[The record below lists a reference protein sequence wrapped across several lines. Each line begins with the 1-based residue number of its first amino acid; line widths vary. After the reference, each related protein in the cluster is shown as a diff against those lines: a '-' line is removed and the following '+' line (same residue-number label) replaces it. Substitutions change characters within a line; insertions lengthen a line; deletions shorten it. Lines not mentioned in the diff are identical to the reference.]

1 MAEEMKGMRLE
12 QRHGKA
18 RVRVGRV
25 WETEDGRHSFAEWSV
40 SITLLSDCLP
50 AYIHG
55 DNSSI
60 VATDTMKN
68 TVISL
73 SVAICGVAVLD
84 AGTCRGHEDMYGT
97 RQMVYVKAKECSEQ
111 ISMED
116 FAIGLGK
123 HFTSFYEQVTAAII
137 KIVEKPWERMYI
149 DGQSHEHGRLSLA
162 RPEKATCLI
171 CSNLEFSSFKLGSE
185 KHTTEVTVKK
195 SGALLVTSGIEGLAV
210 LKTTKSGF
218 EGFVRD
224 KYTILPE
231 TRERMLATEVTA
243 SLRYLNPE
251 ALRTP
256 YLGIPAKPLY
266 FNDRYLNVKKV
277 LVDTFF
283 GPPKEGVYS
292 PSVQSTLYQMAEAV
306 LARFPDISSIQ
317 LKMPNIHFLPIN
329 LSTKENLIVKFED
342 DVYLPT
348 DEPHGS
354 IEASL
359 SRILSKIANH
369 VNCNCYNLTTILIRE
384 MDDPSHIPP
393 TAPERRHHAL
403 TNPICARGQ
412 GRGRGHDIMLEE
424 APQILEE
431 DVIDNALGDDDAA
444 ADVDQV
450 EEALTG
456 PFPRG
461 PSDPSILK
469 SFKAHIAAAI
479 WDQKGQQID
488 EAGPSSIPFRTYN
501 RRRRVHDR

>member
-1 MAEEMKGMRLE
+1 MAEKIKGMRLE

-25 WETEDGRHSFAEWSV
+25 WKTEDGRHSFAEWSV

-68 TVISL
+68 T
-73 SVAICGVAVLD
+73 
-84 AGTCRGHEDMYGT
+84 
-97 RQMVYVKAKECSEQ
+97 VYVKAKECSEQ

-149 DGQSHEHGRLSLA
+149 DGQSHEHG
-162 RPEKATCLI
+162 
-171 CSNLEFSSFKLGSE
+171 FKLGSE

-243 SLRYLNPE
+243 SWRYSFESLSS
-251 ALRTP
+251 
-256 YLGIPAKPLY
+256 IPAKPLY
-266 FNDRYLNVKKV
+266 FNERYLNVKKV

-329 LSTKENLIVKFED
+329 LSTKDNLIVKFED

-359 SRILSKIANH
+359 SRILSK
-369 VNCNCYNLTTILIRE
+369 
-384 MDDPSHIPP
+384 M
-393 TAPERRHHAL
+393 
-403 TNPICARGQ
+403 
-412 GRGRGHDIMLEE
+412 
-424 APQILEE
+424 
-431 DVIDNALGDDDAA
+431 
-444 ADVDQV
+444 
-450 EEALTG
+450 
-456 PFPRG
+456 
-461 PSDPSILK
+461 
-469 SFKAHIAAAI
+469 
-479 WDQKGQQID
+479 
-488 EAGPSSIPFRTYN
+488 
-501 RRRRVHDR
+501 

>member
-1 MAEEMKGMRLE
+1 MAEKMKGMRLE

-25 WETEDGRHSFAEWSV
+25 WKTEDGRHSFAEWSV

-68 TVISL
+68 T
-73 SVAICGVAVLD
+73 
-84 AGTCRGHEDMYGT
+84 
-97 RQMVYVKAKECSEQ
+97 VYVKAKECSEQ

-149 DGQSHEHGRLSLA
+149 DGQSHEHG
-162 RPEKATCLI
+162 
-171 CSNLEFSSFKLGSE
+171 FKLGSE

-243 SLRYLNPE
+243 SWRYSFESLSS
-251 ALRTP
+251 
-256 YLGIPAKPLY
+256 IPAKPLY

-277 LVDTFF
+277 LVNTFF

-329 LSTKENLIVKFED
+329 LSTKDNLIVKFED

-359 SRILSKIANH
+359 SRILSK
-369 VNCNCYNLTTILIRE
+369 
-384 MDDPSHIPP
+384 M
-393 TAPERRHHAL
+393 
-403 TNPICARGQ
+403 
-412 GRGRGHDIMLEE
+412 
-424 APQILEE
+424 
-431 DVIDNALGDDDAA
+431 
-444 ADVDQV
+444 
-450 EEALTG
+450 
-456 PFPRG
+456 
-461 PSDPSILK
+461 
-469 SFKAHIAAAI
+469 
-479 WDQKGQQID
+479 
-488 EAGPSSIPFRTYN
+488 
-501 RRRRVHDR
+501 

>member
-1 MAEEMKGMRLE
+1 MAEKIKGMRLE

-25 WETEDGRHSFAEWSV
+25 WKTEDGRHSFAEWSV

-68 TVISL
+68 T
-73 SVAICGVAVLD
+73 
-84 AGTCRGHEDMYGT
+84 
-97 RQMVYVKAKECSEQ
+97 VYVKAKECSEQ

-149 DGQSHEHGRLSLA
+149 DGQSHEHG
-162 RPEKATCLI
+162 
-171 CSNLEFSSFKLGSE
+171 FKLGSE

-243 SLRYLNPE
+243 SWRYSFESLSS
-251 ALRTP
+251 
-256 YLGIPAKPLY
+256 IPAKPLY
-266 FNDRYLNVKKV
+266 FNERYLNVKKV

-283 GPPKEGVYS
+283 GPPKVGVYS

-329 LSTKENLIVKFED
+329 LSTKDNLIVKFED

-359 SRILSKIANH
+359 SRILSK
-369 VNCNCYNLTTILIRE
+369 
-384 MDDPSHIPP
+384 M
-393 TAPERRHHAL
+393 
-403 TNPICARGQ
+403 
-412 GRGRGHDIMLEE
+412 
-424 APQILEE
+424 
-431 DVIDNALGDDDAA
+431 
-444 ADVDQV
+444 
-450 EEALTG
+450 
-456 PFPRG
+456 
-461 PSDPSILK
+461 
-469 SFKAHIAAAI
+469 
-479 WDQKGQQID
+479 
-488 EAGPSSIPFRTYN
+488 
-501 RRRRVHDR
+501 